1 MQGVQQIETS
11 QALSTEPDDA
21 KMAEISA
28 YGCWRSLRGRLW
40 NTMNSRRILYVF
52 IDVILPFLQS
62 LRLW

>member
-28 YGCWRSLRGRLW
+28 YGC
-40 NTMNSRRILYVF
+40 
-52 IDVILPFLQS
+52 
-62 LRLW
+62 